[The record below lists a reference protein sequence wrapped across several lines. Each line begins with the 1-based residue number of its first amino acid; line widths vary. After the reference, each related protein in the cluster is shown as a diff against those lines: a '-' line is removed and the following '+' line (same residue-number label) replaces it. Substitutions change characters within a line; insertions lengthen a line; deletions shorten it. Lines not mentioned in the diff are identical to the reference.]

1 MQQGSPTLNK
11 NREESAKCSTF
22 QIDHRPKG
30 AASMIEDPVATG
42 SPRVDTLPRGAPAGD
57 LPMPFTVTDV
67 QPTPNP
73 NAAKFILDRA
83 IVQQPTSFFNA
94 AAAKDDPLASKLF
107 AIEGVTSVLMLGDFV
122 TINKRPEV
130 KWKAITERVQEVLQ
144 GA

>member
-1 MQQGSPTLNK
+1 
-11 NREESAKCSTF
+11 
-22 QIDHRPKG
+22 
-30 AASMIEDPVATG
+30 
-42 SPRVDTLPRGAPAGD
+42 
-57 LPMPFTVTDV
+57 MPFTVTDV

-94 AAAKDDPLASKLF
+94 AAAKDNPVASKLF
-107 AIEGVTSVLMLGDFV
+107 AIDGVTSVLMLGDFV

-144 GA
+144 EA